1 MLNKF
6 LITESDKKH
15 ILNMYG
21 VILEQVTSLTPEQSF
36 YASASKERMEN
47 FKNKNNAG
55 NSNFG
60 LSGDSKTQENYSF
73 YSTFGDILSKSKG
86 PEEKFLSGFKPYKD
100 MVSYLDYLKIG
111 DVEISGDGEK
121 TFSNLNNGTSIIASH
136 NGLLAI
142 ARLMKELKYYKPIKG
157 TTITIGLGQTQRETK
172 RFYFDAIVFANIND
186 MIGNIAAIIA
196 LYYIPKEYR
205 KYVDYVNLNNIRDK
219 DINYLKEIIY
229 SWVNSTLCYFKPD
242 LKIKTDE
249 FMTKYSLKKIQDLPS
264 LESKLN
270 NVLNLKY
277 KSMIPLTF
285 HGNPNEL
292 WFDFVDELKK
302 NYIENFKLFL
312 VNSGRQNVESQVTEF
327 TNLVNKTSPD
337 NLTDYFKKIIGKKE
351 YFQGSGQTPNQSTQ
365 KTNTDY
371 KIGEL

>member
-1 MLNKF
+1 
-6 LITESDKKH
+6 
-15 ILNMYG
+15 MYG

-36 YASASKERMEN
+36 YASTSKERMEN

-55 NSNFG
+55 NSDFG

-73 YSTFGDILSKSKG
+73 ISTFGDILSKSKG

-142 ARLMKELKYYKPIKG
+142 ARLMKELKYYKLIKG

-172 RFYFDAIVFANIND
+172 RFYFDASVFANIND

-219 DINYLKEIIY
+219 DINYLKERIY

-270 NVLNLKY
+270 NLLNLKY

-337 NLTDYFKKIIGKKE
+337 NLTDYFKKIVGKKE

-371 KIGEL
+371 KIGKL

>member
-1 MLNKF
+1 
-6 LITESDKKH
+6 
-15 ILNMYG
+15 
-21 VILEQVTSLTPEQSF
+21 
-36 YASASKERMEN
+36 
-47 FKNKNNAG
+47 
-55 NSNFG
+55 
-60 LSGDSKTQENYSF
+60 
-73 YSTFGDILSKSKG
+73 
-86 PEEKFLSGFKPYKD
+86 
-100 MVSYLDYLKIG
+100 
-111 DVEISGDGEK
+111 
-121 TFSNLNNGTSIIASH
+121 
-136 NGLLAI
+136 
-142 ARLMKELKYYKPIKG
+142 
-157 TTITIGLGQTQRETK
+157 
-172 RFYFDAIVFANIND
+172 

-270 NVLNLKY
+270 NLLNLKY

-371 KIGEL
+371 KIGKL

>member
-1 MLNKF
+1 M
-6 LITESDKKH
+6 
-15 ILNMYG
+15 
-21 VILEQVTSLTPEQSF
+21 
-36 YASASKERMEN
+36 
-47 FKNKNNAG
+47 
-55 NSNFG
+55 
-60 LSGDSKTQENYSF
+60 
-73 YSTFGDILSKSKG
+73 
-86 PEEKFLSGFKPYKD
+86 
-100 MVSYLDYLKIG
+100 
-111 DVEISGDGEK
+111 
-121 TFSNLNNGTSIIASH
+121 
-136 NGLLAI
+136 AI

-172 RFYFDAIVFANIND
+172 RFYFDANVFANIND

-302 NYIENFKLFL
+302 NYIEK
-312 VNSGRQNVESQVTEF
+312 
-327 TNLVNKTSPD
+327 
-337 NLTDYFKKIIGKKE
+337 
-351 YFQGSGQTPNQSTQ
+351 
-365 KTNTDY
+365 
-371 KIGEL
+371 